1 MKVSS
6 FARPDTPHKP
16 RRQGDT
22 EGILSWLRASV
33 PPWPVS
39 AIALAYLALHL
50 PFLSPN
56 LEDVDSINFALG
68 LRDFDPGRHQPHPPG
83 YPVYIALGRMSLFL
97 VSAIWSSLSR
107 TAAEATALALWSALG
122 GAVAII
128 AMFHLFRELNA
139 SAVASAAVRL
149 SVDEIVEPTVDR
161 SHRDMRPS
169 AM

>member
-6 FARPDTPHKP
+6 SARPDIPDGS
-16 RRQGDT
+16 R
-22 EGILSWLRASV
+22 RASA

-50 PFLSPN
+50 PFLAPN

-83 YPVYIALGRMSLFL
+83 YPVYIALGRVSLFL
-97 VSAIWSSLSR
+97 VSTIWSSLSQ

-122 GAVAII
+122 GAVAIV
-128 AMFHLFRELNA
+128 ALFHLFRELNA
-139 SAVASAAVRL
+139 SVSGLPRRSGSEGGPRRSLGEAVATALAAAA
-149 SVDEIVEPTVDR
+149 P
-161 SHRDMRPS
+161 
-169 AM
+169 